1 MGNPGYTTL
10 AIHFHHTCY
19 QNSKKAHICISKCS
33 GCCHLHKDG
42 LTNIDDLSLT
52 DHSISNNRDISYD
65 GICLACL
72 YSATAKWLVFIQLR
86 QNPLRQILS
95 RLYYQFRHLC
105 LPRFHQNQVLPSG
118 LNGCLQYRCEHL
130 RQPFPNSFTG
140 WTAPS

>member
-1 MGNPGYTTL
+1 MRYFYMGNPGYTTL

-42 LTNIDDLSLT
+42 LTLTNIDDLSLT

-72 YSATAKWLVFIQLR
+72 YSATAKSSAPNIVTPLLSIQA
-86 QNPLRQILS
+86 S
-95 RLYYQFRHLC
+95 
-105 LPRFHQNQVLPSG
+105 LPAQVSPES
-118 LNGCLQYRCEHL
+118 
-130 RQPFPNSFTG
+130 SFTKRLE
-140 WTAPS
+140 WLSSILLRAPPAIIS